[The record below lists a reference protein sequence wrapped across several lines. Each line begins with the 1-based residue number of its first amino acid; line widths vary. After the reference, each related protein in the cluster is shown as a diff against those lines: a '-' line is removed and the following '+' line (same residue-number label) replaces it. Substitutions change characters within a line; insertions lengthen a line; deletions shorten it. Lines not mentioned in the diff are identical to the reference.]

1 MKQDTFYFSHDYNA
15 RQDPKIKKLIQRHG
29 LCGYGIFW
37 AIVEDLYN
45 NANALPTDYE
55 SIAFDLRTNPDV
67 IESVI
72 KDFGLF
78 VIDGEMFGSLSIQ
91 KRLDDRA
98 EKSQKARDNANKRWN
113 KDANA
118 MPPHS
123 NRNAIKEKK
132 RKKSKGE
139 ESKGNDT
146 KENLGGSSILKTP
159 LEKKFDEFLEF
170 RKQKKSPIVPASLQ
184 AFKDK
189 LWKLSNKNEQTAI
202 EILNES
208 IANGWTGIF
217 ELKNNNNGKQ
227 ESGINKNQH
236 LRDKIRT
243 DFENKVN
250 ERFSTTPTE

>member
-1 MKQDTFYFSHDYNA
+1 MAKDPAFLFYTGDFLSGTMFFTNEQVGIYLRLLMAQHQHGRLSEKQVKIICNSFDSEVMEKFTKDEHGNYFNERLEIEISK
-15 RQDPKIKKLIQRHG
+15 RKSFSESRS
-29 LCGYGIFW
+29 
-37 AIVEDLYN
+37 N
-45 NANALPTDYE
+45 NRKGKTKQP
-55 SIAFDLRTNPDV
+55 
-67 IESVI
+67 
-72 KDFGLF
+72 
-78 VIDGEMFGSLSIQ
+78 
-91 KRLDDRA
+91 
-98 EKSQKARDNANKRWN
+98 N
-113 KDANA
+113 KD
-118 MPPHS
+118 
-123 NRNAIKEKK
+123 IK
-132 RKKSKGE
+132 KKSKTYVNHME
-139 ESKGNDT
+139 NENRNKDDSKIDN
-146 KENLGGSSILKTP
+146 EIEKTL

-236 LRDKIRT
+236 LRDKIRA